1 MEIQIKNCNSID
13 EAKIKLIESKLNI
26 KFAPNGTGKSTI
38 EVDQEI

>member
-26 KFAPNGTGKSTI
+26 KFAPNRTGKSTLAKAS
-38 EVDQEI
+38 